1 MLKRKIFVKTHRIFS
16 AIVALVMVVMCSG
29 TVSYADIS
37 PTPCSLSEET
47 MDAALVTRGYPQVVL
62 DSMNPKAK
70 ESIYNNSDLT
80 FNAACMIVYDGETGQ
95 SQDYAVQAGQ
105 PISFGQI
112 PTSDL
117 GLAWVVSDDGENY
130 LNVQFSYEWY
140 STPVFRF
147 QDPIALSWDSSKF
160 AMVDDTFEKTDYYDD
175 YIINP
180 VTGETTISYENIQS
194 HETGYARGSD
204 DGVVWY
210 ADLKGGLSI
219 ANLYGEASVT
229 LEKLTSA
236 SGTSRMYGYYVHPT
250 VSPGIS
256 VDIYGYGDFT
266 VAHSGYYDECTV

>member
-1 MLKRKIFVKTHRIFS
+1 MKTHRILS
-16 AIVALVMVVMCSG
+16 AIMALVMVVMCSG

-70 ESIYNNSDLT
+70 ESIYYNSDLT
-80 FNAACMIVYDGETGQ
+80 FNAACIIVYDEETGQ
-95 SQDYAVQAGQ
+95 SQDYAIQAGQ
-105 PISFGQI
+105 PMPYGQI

-117 GLAWVVSDDGENY
+117 GLAWVISNDGEDY

-147 QDPIALSWDSSKF
+147 QDPIALSWDGSKF

-175 YIINP
+175 YVINP
-180 VTGETTISYENIQS
+180 VTGETTISYGNIQS
-194 HETGYARGSD
+194 HEAGYARGSD

-236 SGTSRMYGYYVHPT
+236 SGTSRMYGHYVHPT
-250 VSPGIS
+250 VSAGIS
-256 VDIYGYGDFT
+256 VNIHGYGDFT
-266 VAHSGYYDECTV
+266 VTGSGGYDERTVQTTFSY